1 MNASSLWGIQD
12 EVNLAG
18 LNGGKL
24 RRGGWVE
31 HMILCCGE
39 CVGKEHTYRNSFREL
54 VPFSRKV
61 FMTLGRLL
69 GSLWQSLFGC
79 VQLGRTE
86 LLEST
91 SSAYSGAVRF

>member
-12 EVNLAG
+12 DVNLAG

-54 VPFSRKV
+54 VPFMGADIYAPGEVARFS
-61 FMTLGRLL
+61 LGQGFCDRVPLVR
-69 GSLWQSLFGC
+69 SGC
-79 VQLGRTE
+79 
-86 LLEST
+86 
-91 SSAYSGAVRF
+91 